1 LGLFTYVV
9 RRLLLMIPVL
19 VGVSV
24 LIFAI
29 SMLFSPYQRATLYVR
44 NPQAL
49 NPRTISGIIA
59 KYNLNGSMFSQY
71 FSWIGEVL
79 HGSLGWSTTVRQP
92 VTTALLERFPA
103 TFEIVLIAAPV
114 IVILG
119 IWLGVQSA
127 VHRNTAI
134 DHATRTI
141 AILGWSLPSFW
152 FGILLVSFFYVYL
165 GWLPRGGRLS
175 SPVQSFVTSASFVR
189 YTGSN
194 IIDGILNG
202 QLWVT
207 GDAIL
212 HVLLPAIVIIVI
224 DIALIIRV
232 MRSSMLE
239 VLNKSYIIAARAKGL
254 TQKQVINKHARRNA
268 LIPTITI
275 SGLLVGGLI
284 TGLVIT
290 ETVFAIGG
298 LGRWA
303 AQAALNIDMPAV
315 LGFAM
320 FTAVVFVISNLIVDV
335 LYAYI
340 DPRIRLE

>member
-1 LGLFTYVV
+1 MGLLDYVV
-9 RRLLLMIPVL
+9 RRLIMLIFVLL
-19 VGVSV
+19 GVSI
-24 LIFAI
+24 LIFSI

-49 NPRTISGIIA
+49 TPQTIRGIIA
-59 KYNLNGSMFSQY
+59 KYNLNGSVFTQY
-71 FSWIGEVL
+71 FNWLNEVL
-79 HGSLGWSTTVRQP
+79 HGNLGWSTTVRQP
-92 VTTALLERFPA
+92 VLTALLERFPA
-103 TFEIVLIAAPV
+103 TFEIVLLSAPV
-114 IVILG
+114 IVFLG

-127 VHRNTAI
+127 VHQNTVV
-134 DHATRTI
+134 DHATRTL

-152 FGILLVSFFYVYL
+152 LGILLVSIFYVYL

-175 SPVQSFVTSASFVR
+175 SVAEAFVNSESFVR

-202 QLWVT
+202 QLWIT
-207 GDAIL
+207 ADAFL

-239 VLNKSYIIAARAKGL
+239 ALNKGYVVAARAKGL
-254 TQKQVINKHARRNA
+254 DKKVVINKHARRNA

-275 SGLLVGGLI
+275 SGLLIGGLI

-303 AQAALNIDMPAV
+303 ANAALNIDMPAV

-320 FTAVVFVISNLIVDV
+320 FTAIVFVLSNLIVDI

-340 DPRIRLE
+340 DPRIRLG